1 MKIAILDDE
10 PVYLDLVQGII
21 EDFAKKNRIIY
32 EIKKYRIPESFFGI
46 WKKACIMML
55 TFWIFRCRI

>member
-10 PVYLDLVQGII
+10 KVYLNIVQEII
-21 EDFAKKNRIIY
+21 EDFAGKNRMIY
-32 EIKKYRIPESFFGI
+32 EIKQYQYPRELLWI

-55 TFWIFRCRI
+55 TFWI

>member
-21 EDFAKKNRIIY
+21 EDFAKKT
-32 EIKKYRIPESFFGI
+32 ELFMK
-46 WKKACIMML
+46 
-55 TFWIFRCRI
+55 

>member
-32 EIKKYRIPESFFGI
+32 EIKKYQYSRELL
-46 WKKACIMML
+46 WDLEEACIMML

>member
-32 EIKKYRIPESFFGI
+32 EIKKYQYSRELLWDLEEGVY
-46 WKKACIMML
+46 
-55 TFWIFRCRI
+55 

>member
-21 EDFAKKNRIIY
+21 EDFAKKNQNY
-32 EIKKYRIPESFFGI
+32 
-46 WKKACIMML
+46 L
-55 TFWIFRCRI
+55 